1 MVKINDILEEYKI
14 ELFTFPETMW
24 ERSGFYF
31 PDIRTIYVNQN
42 LSDLEKEKVILH
54 EIGHI
59 NHDPK
64 HYARLLTKYE
74 NEADRFMVRELL
86 REYLLNNDIYD
97 FNWLQFANTY
107 KISTTWGQQMIQE
120 EFKNL
125 F

>member
-1 MVKINDILEEYKI
+1 MVKINDILKEYKI

-31 PDIRTIYVNQN
+31 PDSRTIYVNQN
-42 LSDLEKEKVILH
+42 LSDVEKEKVILH

-64 HYARLLTKYE
+64 LYARLLIKYE
-74 NEADRFMVRELL
+74 NEADRFMVRELIKD
-86 REYLLNNDIYD
+86 YLSDHDIYSFD
-97 FNWLQFANTY
+97 WLRFANHY
-107 KISTTWGQQMIQE
+107 KISSTWGQEIIQE

-125 F
+125 I

>member
-1 MVKINDILEEYKI
+1 MKINNILKEYKI

-54 EIGHI
+54 ELGHI

-64 HYARLLTKYE
+64 LYARLLIKYE
-74 NEADRFMVRELL
+74 NEADRYMVRELIKK
-86 REYLLNNDIYD
+86 YLTTHDVID
-97 FNWLQFANTY
+97 FNWLQFAETY
-107 KISTTWGQQMIQE
+107 KISTTWGQQMILE

-125 F
+125 I